1 MSAGGISYDCLSTSR
16 KVTLPSVESW
26 GTNMNIIK
34 DPTKGVYTR
43 RIDKVGDTQDILLA
57 QEDSGDRIAEYIN
70 VYARGVNP
78 MVSVSYDNYGKN
90 GGTFA
95 KQNVKLPY
103 KPEVFY
109 PPVFTQENITPL
121 SRLPR
126 NWTYALTN
134 PEMPGI
140 IQEMKCPSGKSAIQ
154 TMNPQFAT
162 ITNPQYQK
170 ELPHD
175 ANEYAQ
181 PQVHDSIMHC
191 DVNAPHSQSTQGS
204 HMDVMESNNAK
215 VNQNK
220 LIYEA
225 FTNKKSNV
233 KKYNTGLKKTKTG
246 TLRKEVPRYKGG
258 GGEFTIS
265 NLSEISDFIKGRHI
279 YFRKDAYD
287 DDKIDELREM
297 IKTYGEVIRKLKIL
311 SKLANNEISLYIS
324 RIKEIEKHSENTQI
338 KIRTTQDNQA
348 SIQKEKEELE
358 EQYKNYIKKVKEE
371 FENSEISAK
380 DNKQS
385 GIVTAFR
392 SKNQNKKIIS
402 ENNMSQKLMAYL
414 EDFLISID
422 NLNAA
427 SAVGTLEFL
436 DKMAKLNTVSTIC
449 NFNNDKINQEE
460 LRKKIGYDLKDLYS
474 SNESND

>member
-1 MSAGGISYDCLSTSR
+1 
-16 KVTLPSVESW
+16 
-26 GTNMNIIK
+26 
-34 DPTKGVYTR
+34 
-43 RIDKVGDTQDILLA
+43 
-57 QEDSGDRIAEYIN
+57 
-70 VYARGVNP
+70 
-78 MVSVSYDNYGKN
+78 
-90 GGTFA
+90 
-95 KQNVKLPY
+95 
-103 KPEVFY
+103 
-109 PPVFTQENITPL
+109 
-121 SRLPR
+121 
-126 NWTYALTN
+126 
-134 PEMPGI
+134 
-140 IQEMKCPSGKSAIQ
+140 
-154 TMNPQFAT
+154 
-162 ITNPQYQK
+162 
-170 ELPHD
+170 
-175 ANEYAQ
+175 
-181 PQVHDSIMHC
+181 
-191 DVNAPHSQSTQGS
+191 
-204 HMDVMESNNAK
+204 
-215 VNQNK
+215 
-220 LIYEA
+220 
-225 FTNKKSNV
+225 
-233 KKYNTGLKKTKTG
+233 
-246 TLRKEVPRYKGG
+246 
-258 GGEFTIS
+258 
-265 NLSEISDFIKGRHI
+265 
-279 YFRKDAYD
+279 
-287 DDKIDELREM
+287 M